1 MNVQMTQ
8 HHLNSTFD
16 VNDIEPPIVND
27 NCDSDISYDVSHNV
41 DTSTVGVYFVTF
53 TASDSISENNF
64 ENMFVYP
71 NPVKDILNIQNVYSN
86 STISLSDILG
96 KNYEINIINDFENN
110 RLSLNMSNLEK
121 GIYFIRIQDINTGQ
135 LKTLRLIKQ

>member
-1 MNVQMTQ
+1 MLSMSLTGFGYTNIFSK
-8 HHLNSTFD
+8 LFSE
-16 VNDIEPPIVND
+16 IESGSKTV
-27 NCDSDISYDVSHNV
+27 
-41 DTSTVGVYFVTF
+41 TSTCVLASTQVEVTVF
-53 TASDSISENNF
+53 DPLSISENNF

-86 STISLSDILG
+86 STTSLFDILG
-96 KNYEINIINDFENN
+96 KNYEINVINDFENN
-110 RLSLNMSNLEK
+110 RLSLNMSNLET